1 MEDHQIVDLYWARSE
16 NAIKESDKKYGRMLI
31 GISLGLLGV
40 FEDAEECVSD
50 TYLAAWSRMP
60 DERPAYLGAFL
71 SKITRRISID
81 RYRAQNSKKRGGAS
95 SILDELSEAIPSG
108 ENIQSEYENSL
119 LAGALNDFL
128 LSIDEEKRY
137 IFVRRYYYSDST
149 ADIAKNIGSGEGKVK
164 SILHRLRIALKNFL
178 EKEGIEL

>member
-81 RYRAQNSKKRGGAS
+81 RYRAQSA
-95 SILDELSEAIPSG
+95 
-108 ENIQSEYENSL
+108 
-119 LAGALNDFL
+119 AG
-128 LSIDEEKRY
+128 
-137 IFVRRYYYSDST
+137 RRSADGSACIKQT
-149 ADIAKNIGSGEGKVK
+149 AEPMRSRTAAAAPP
-164 SILHRLRIALKNFL
+164 RRIARTQSPTALSRAA
-178 EKEGIEL
+178 GELWARMDRAFMAVPPVQ